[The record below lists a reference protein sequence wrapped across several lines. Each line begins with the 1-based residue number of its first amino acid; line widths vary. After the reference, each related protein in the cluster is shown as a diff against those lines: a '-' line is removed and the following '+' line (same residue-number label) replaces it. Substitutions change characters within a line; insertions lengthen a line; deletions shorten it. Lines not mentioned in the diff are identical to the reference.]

1 MLLKSSDFVS
11 HDLTPESVFENC
23 DLDAEEKEQST
34 YELELVL
41 RKWYPVNPSREVRC
55 FVRKGRLIGEPPCH
69 FQGKDEMLSI
79 VQRESNIA
87 TRYEPL

>member
-11 HDLTPESVFENC
+11 HDLTPDSVFENC
-23 DLDAEEKEQST
+23 DVSTQEKGLPR

-55 FVRKGRLIGEPPCH
+55 FVRNGRLIGELFCH
-69 FQGKDEMLSI
+69 SQGEI
-79 VQRESNIA
+79 
-87 TRYEPL
+87 